1 MMTTLRAVPSLKQFS
16 LQRINGETTRDVN
29 PKDCARSPFEWA
41 SITKTLTAA
50 ITHQLHS
57 DGHLDLDQPI
67 AMAGGPYTQ
76 APAWITPRSL
86 VDHRSGLPRMPDG
99 MTAKDDPYR
108 GMTRDRFRELLP
120 ALWGGVAEPAGHGPD
135 YSNLGYAVLTD
146 LLELHTKHTWQ
157 RLATTHLSSLGISQ
171 GVYTDVPDGGLV
183 RKTLLG
189 RTRHPWSLG
198 DGPFIGAGG
207 LWGTL
212 DALVA
217 YGQASRDWSKTLP
230 ATTNPPGWA
239 SSEDYWWHTGGS
251 RDGSAIVLFKDD
263 VVVAASTIGFGPF
276 EAEKVARKALRR

>member
-1 MMTTLRAVPSLKQFS
+1 MTTPRAVASLKQFA
-16 LQRINGETTRDVN
+16 LHRTHGETTRDVN
-29 PKDCARSPFEWA
+29 PQNCAEMPFEWA

-50 ITHQLHS
+50 ITYQLHF

-67 AMAGGPYTQ
+67 SKTGGPYTE

-86 VDHRSGLPRMPDG
+86 VDHRSGLPRMPEG

-120 ALWGGVAEPAGHGPD
+120 ALWGGVVEPVGHDPD

-146 LLELHTKHTWQ
+146 VLEQHTDHTWQ
-157 RLATTHLSSLGISQ
+157 QLATTHLSLLGITQ
-171 GVYTDVPDGGLV
+171 DVYTDVPDGGLV

-189 RTRHPWSLG
+189 RTREPWSLG

-212 DALVA
+212 DALIT
-217 YGQASRDWSKTLP
+217 YGQASRDWSKTFP
-230 ATTNPPGWA
+230 ASTNPPGWA

-251 RDGSAIVLFKDD
+251 RDGSAIVLFNDV

-276 EAEKVARKALRR
+276 EAEKVARKELLR